1 MEDAEL
7 QALLAK
13 LRLEKF
19 TEDLKTLGVESKA
32 DLAYLEDSDL
42 EKLGLPLVPRRKLL
56 EAAGGQWRQATSAA
70 EAPPVSPK
78 VTPSREPRP
87 AHPAVPTVPAVPAEE
102 VPEVKDPPQ
111 GASHGK
117 EEEEDHAEEELSEKA
132 QEELQQLLRDLRNIR
147 EDFATVNCL
156 DLTSRSKLAGLP
168 ARVAL
173 RTMGLLGTGYSFFME
188 GIKKPAAALAARSA
202 NAKFKGT
209 EPYQDWVK
217 LLEGFVA
224 ANKLSEST
232 KEALEGLSRE
242 QALKVMGF
250 TSELRFLAG
259 PVYRG
264 EAELE
269 VRTRLWSVQSEAMM
283 VPVLPRGKGEDG
295 RSRSPRNG
303 RGKRTVAA
311 PPVTD
316 QFPKWKQHVETFIEL
331 NDLDARSAEMLRESS
346 PMAALHVIGLLGTE
360 NSFLLRGVRTPGAVV
375 ATRLRKA
382 ATVGRGEAFAQLAK
396 LMEDFITANRLA
408 GEVAE
413 RFRGLPRS
421 QALQVMGFSAEAGD
435 QVDHDKEHDPFII
448 KEVGAEDE
456 VRRRMDALQG
466 ASEQRSCDSTY
477 RFKTAPFIQIR
488 RTFGAMA
495 SDALTTAGK
504 FMFDDVLM
512 AQKLPSA
519 VMQRF
524 NECLITGDP
533 TPEEDQKVIADAIY
547 SWARE
552 LGAIDFAHWFF
563 PLRGGGGAVG
573 GMLGAFKRDTLIDLD
588 FGSKYTT
595 KPMKACLPHERLFQ
609 GETDGSSF
617 PNGGLRV
624 THSAAAFTTWD
635 RASPPFVLDKCLY
648 IPCAFVT
655 HFGKCI
661 DEKTPLLRSMDAV
674 KASGLR
680 LLKAINIGTD
690 AKTMH
695 SYLGWEQEF
704 FVLSASMFKAR
715 PDLVNT
721 GRP

>member
-7 QALLAK
+7 QALLVK

-56 EAAGGQWRQATSAA
+56 EAAGGQWRQASSGPAP

-78 VTPSREPRP
+78 VTPAQREP
-87 AHPAVPTVPAVPAEE
+87 AVPAVPAVEE
-102 VPEVKDPPQ
+102 VAEVKEPLQ

-117 EEEEDHAEEELSEKA
+117 DEEDHAEEELSEKA

-202 NAKFKGT
+202 NAKFKGM

-232 KEALEGLSRE
+232 KESLEGLSRE

-303 RGKRTVAA
+303 RGKRSA
-311 PPVTD
+311 PVTD

-382 ATVGRGEAFAQLAK
+382 ATAMGPRGEAFAQLAK
-396 LMEDFITANRLA
+396 LMEDFITTNRLA

-413 RFRGLPRS
+413 RFRGLPRN

-435 QVDHDKEHDPFII
+435 QVGHDKEHDPFII

-456 VRRRMDALQG
+456 VRRRMDTLQ
-466 ASEQRSCDSTY
+466 SR
-477 RFKTAPFIQIR
+477 
-488 RTFGAMA
+488 
-495 SDALTTAGK
+495 
-504 FMFDDVLM
+504 
-512 AQKLPSA
+512 
-519 VMQRF
+519 
-524 NECLITGDP
+524 
-533 TPEEDQKVIADAIY
+533 
-547 SWARE
+547 
-552 LGAIDFAHWFF
+552 
-563 PLRGGGGAVG
+563 
-573 GMLGAFKRDTLIDLD
+573 
-588 FGSKYTT
+588 
-595 KPMKACLPHERLFQ
+595 
-609 GETDGSSF
+609 
-617 PNGGLRV
+617 
-624 THSAAAFTTWD
+624 
-635 RASPPFVLDKCLY
+635 
-648 IPCAFVT
+648 
-655 HFGKCI
+655 
-661 DEKTPLLRSMDAV
+661 
-674 KASGLR
+674 
-680 LLKAINIGTD
+680 
-690 AKTMH
+690 
-695 SYLGWEQEF
+695 
-704 FVLSASMFKAR
+704 
-715 PDLVNT
+715 
-721 GRP
+721 